1 MVQPG
6 AAANQGGG
14 HRVWRWTRQLGMG
27 GVSKSDGLIPAAR
40 GARALELLRREG
52 AISVQRLAE
61 EIGTSTATAR
71 RDLDFLTAA
80 GYLERSHG
88 GGLLSRRS
96 RTTFE
101 PTTDIGEQVARS
113 AKVAI
118 GRYVADLI
126 EDGQSVIFDSSSTVL
141 EVAHAL
147 GERDISLTAVTNDL
161 RIAMAL
167 RVLPKVQL
175 IVPGGQVRS
184 GSYTLVGST
193 ADVVIRT
200 FHADIALIGVHSLAN
215 LRPSET
221 SVEVASIKRSLIH
234 AAERVFLLLD
244 SSKFEQPAFCE
255 ICPVQ
260 QFSDVICDDGM
271 TAEHR
276 RNLEQLGV
284 CVTLVQV

>member
-1 MVQPG
+1 MHQFG
-6 AAANQGGG
+6 
-14 HRVWRWTRQLGMG
+14 TD
-27 GVSKSDGLIPAAR
+27 GVSKSDTLIPAAR
-40 GARALELLRREG
+40 RAKALELLRREG
-52 AISVQRLAE
+52 AISIQRLAE
-61 EIGTSTATAR
+61 EIGTSIVTAR

-101 PTTDIGEQVARS
+101 PTTDIADQVARP

-118 GRYVADLI
+118 GRHVANLI

-184 GSYTLVGST
+184 GSYTLFGST
-193 ADVVIRT
+193 ADAVIRT

-234 AAERVFLLLD
+234 AAQRVFLLLD

-260 QFSDVICDDGM
+260 HFGDVICDDGM

-276 RNLEQLGV
+276 RSLEQLGV
-284 CVTLVQV
+284 RITLVQV